1 MPPKKRGK
9 GGEKEEGRNEDGVDP
24 SKAFPYALIN
34 RIGSFLSR
42 QEVRDW
48 KTAEGGRNMSGMVH
62 RNEKEPKKMYYDII
76 KMVPRIKE
84 QFSKLYDQD
93 KKDIEKNK
101 ELRRQLQAQRG
112 QVYRSLFQEANEST
126 KDVYKQLKDY
136 LERKINAHI
145 KRPLLLDEFGDLE
158 AVEIPSSAKEEALL
172 LATRLAKVRFQLE
185 DMEHELEHE
194 QPLSYFDWD
203 VSEQLK
209 VYRERRKQDLSPPS
223 LEEQELEKKL
233 FVNPDIKDV
242 YEDLRTVIKTFN
254 LQQSFSL
261 MKLLC
266 KITQLT
272 NEKLRVFADVDV
284 QREFSSSIVKIGLKL
299 QDPEQLRRPGFLFEI
314 STEIVFQMDANDLK
328 DALEDDNGFA
338 DFDFKKKYRERLEPE
353 KEYDDGIVASQ
364 YQILYD
370 IRFDEKIT
378 GWGMGGQLFGGSNF
392 GVDQVKF
399 MELARWIRR
408 SNYQAFVEEPLPADF
423 DYTGYPNDFSAL
435 LARFADCYADFK
447 DTDSS
452 CDHLWRSGN
461 AMLGNDASGCIVKLM
476 QHVELPYR
484 IKMAE
489 TSPGGGAAEE
499 EGEDKVVM
507 VSSFLDKTLHL
518 Q

>member
-1 MPPKKRGK
+1 
-9 GGEKEEGRNEDGVDP
+9 
-24 SKAFPYALIN
+24 
-34 RIGSFLSR
+34 
-42 QEVRDW
+42 
-48 KTAEGGRNMSGMVH
+48 MSGMVH
-62 RNEKEPKKMYYDII
+62 RNEKEPKKMYNDII

-84 QFSKLYDQD
+84 QFLKLYAQD
-93 KKDIEKNK
+93 KKDIEENK
-101 ELRRQLQAQRG
+101 KLRRQLQAQRG
-112 QVYRSLFQEANEST
+112 QVYRSLFKEANEST

-158 AVEIPSSAKEEALL
+158 AVEIPSDDETS
-172 LATRLAKVRFQLE
+172 RLAEVRFQLE
-185 DMEHELEHE
+185 EMGHELKHE
-194 QPLSYFDWD
+194 QPLSYFDLD
-203 VSEQLK
+203 VSKQLK

-223 LEEQELEKKL
+223 LEEQKLEEKL

-242 YEDLRTVIKTFN
+242 YKDLRTVIKTFN

-266 KITQLT
+266 EITQLT
-272 NEKLRVFADVDV
+272 NEKLRVFANVDV
-284 QREFSSSIVKIGLKL
+284 QGQFSSSIVKIGLKL

-338 DFDFKKKYRERLEPE
+338 DFDFKKKYREPE

-378 GWGMGGQLFGGSNF
+378 GWGMGGELFGGSNF
-392 GVDQVKF
+392 GVDQVKL

-408 SNYQAFVEEPLPADF
+408 SNYQAFVEEPLHNDF

-461 AMLGNDASGCIVKLM
+461 AMLGENASSCIVKLM

-489 TSPGGGAAEE
+489 TSPEGGAAEE
-499 EGEDKVVM
+499 EGEEKADYQVVM

>member
-1 MPPKKRGK
+1 MPPKKKGK
-9 GGEKEEGRNEDGVDP
+9 GGEKEKEDEGWNENGVDP
-24 SKAFPYALIN
+24 SKALPYDLIN
-34 RIGSFLSR
+34 RIGSFLPG
-42 QEVRDW
+42 QEVRNW
-48 KTAEGGRNMSGMVH
+48 KAAAGGRNMGGMVH
-62 RNEKEPKKMYYDII
+62 RNEVKPKKMYNDIGRL
-76 KMVPRIKE
+76 VPRIKE
-84 QFSKLYDQD
+84 QLSKLHAQD
-93 KKDIEKNK
+93 KKDIEEDK
-101 ELRRQLQAQRG
+101 ELRHQLQVQRG
-112 QVYRSLFQEANEST
+112 KVYRSLFKEANEST

-158 AVEIPSSAKEEALL
+158 AVEIPSEDETS
-172 LATRLAKVRFQLE
+172 RLAEVRFQLE
-185 DMEHELEHE
+185 EMEHELEHE

-223 LEEQELEKKL
+223 LEEQELEEKL
-233 FVNPDIKDV
+233 FVNPDIKEV
-242 YEDLRTVIKTFN
+242 YKDLRTVIETFN

-272 NEKLRVFADVDV
+272 NEKLRVFANVDV
-284 QREFSSSIVKIGLKL
+284 QRAFSSSIVKIGLKL
-299 QDPEQLRRPGFLFEI
+299 QDPEQLSRPGFLFEI
-314 STEIVFQMDANDLK
+314 STEIVFQMDASD
-328 DALEDDNGFA
+328 LEDVLEHDDGFA
-338 DFDFKKKYRERLEPE
+338 FDFKKKYRESLKPGE
-353 KEYDDGIVASQ
+353 KHDDGIVASQ

-408 SNYQAFVEEPLPADF
+408 SNYQDFVEEPLPADF
-423 DYTGYPNDFSAL
+423 DYTEYPNDFSAL
-435 LARFADCYADFK
+435 FAQFADCYADFK
-447 DTDSS
+447 DTDVS

-461 AMLGNDASGCIVKLM
+461 AMLGKDASWCIVKLM
-476 QHVELPYR
+476 QHVGFPYR

-489 TSPGGGAAEE
+489 TSPGGGGAAEE
-499 EGEDKVVM
+499 GKDKVVM